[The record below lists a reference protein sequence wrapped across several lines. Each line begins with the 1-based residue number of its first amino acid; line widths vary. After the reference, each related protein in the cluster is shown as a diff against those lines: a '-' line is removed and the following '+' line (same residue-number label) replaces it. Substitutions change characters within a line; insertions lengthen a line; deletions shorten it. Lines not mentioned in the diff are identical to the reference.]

1 MTKKIA
7 PQQLPGYPGTR
18 PPKGWVPPLDQW
30 LSLLGVYDNE
40 NGHWVGFPLQT
51 LTEQLVL
58 AEKQHALDRI
68 DSRNG
73 QVSITVPIGTAVG
86 AQITGEIEVPEDE
99 IWFLRNHEIR
109 VHQQAALTAGDL
121 ICNFRVSRFPTT
133 DDVAKLF
140 YNTVDRIIAT
150 QAQIA
155 ASDVYDHD
163 QLLVGAYWDNVAD
176 VEVKVYR
183 DLIRDFADPDELGN
197 ALKLIGGDK
206 LTLVATGETA
216 AIAGGAVTVDLTVW
230 GLRGKRLVE

>member
-1 MTKKIA
+1 MTNKIF
-7 PQQLPGYPGTR
+7 PQQLPGYPGVR
-18 PPKGWVPPLDQW
+18 PPKGWVPPLNQW

-40 NGHWVGFPLQT
+40 SGFWVGLPLQV
-51 LTEQLVL
+51 LSEQLVL

-68 DSRNG
+68 DLRNG

-86 AQITGEIEVPEDE
+86 AQVTGEIEVPEDE

-133 DDVAKLF
+133 DDVARLF
-140 YNTVDRIIAT
+140 YSTNDRLTAT
-150 QAQIA
+150 QALIA
-155 ASDVYDHD
+155 AGDVFDHD
-163 QLLVGAYWDNVAD
+163 LVLAGAYWDGAA
-176 VEVKVYR
+176 EVKVYR
-183 DLIRDFADPDELGN
+183 EIVRDFADPDELGN
-197 ALKLIGGDK
+197 ALRLTGGDK

>member
-68 DSRNG
+68 DPRNG

-86 AQITGEIEVPEDE
+86 AQVTGEIEVPEDE
-99 IWFLRNHEIR
+99 IWFLRDHEIR

-140 YNTVDRIIAT
+140 YNTVDRIVAT

-155 ASDVYDHD
+155 AGNVFDHD
-163 QLLVGAYWDNVAD
+163 QLLVGAYWDGSA
-176 VEVKVYR
+176 EVKVYR

>member
-1 MTKKIA
+1 MTNKILT
-7 PQQLPGYPGTR
+7 QQLPGYPGTR

-30 LSLLGVYDNE
+30 LSLLGVFDNE
-40 NGHWVGFPLQT
+40 NGYWVGFPLQT

-68 DSRNG
+68 DPRNG

-86 AQITGEIEVPEDE
+86 AQVSGEIEVPEDE

-109 VHQQAALTAGDL
+109 VHQQAGLTAGDL
-121 ICNFRVSRFPTT
+121 ICNFRVSRFPTS

-140 YNTVDRIIAT
+140 YNTVDRLLAT

-155 ASDVYDHD
+155 AGDVFDHD
-163 QLLVGAYWDNVAD
+163 QVLAGAYWDGVA
-176 VEVKVYR
+176 EVKVYR
-183 DLIRDFADPDELGN
+183 DVIRDFADPDELGN
-197 ALKLIGGDK
+197 ALRLIGGDK

>member
-1 MTKKIA
+1 MVNKII
-7 PQQLPGYPGTR
+7 PQQYPGYPGTR

-40 NGHWVGFPLQT
+40 SGFWVGLPLQI
-51 LTEQLVL
+51 LSEQLVL
-58 AEKQHALDRI
+58 AEKQHTLDRI
-68 DSRNG
+68 DPRNG

-86 AQITGEIEVPEDE
+86 ASVTGEIEVPEDE
-99 IWFLRNHEIR
+99 IWYLRGHEIR

-140 YNTVDRIIAT
+140 YNTNNRLLAT

-155 ASDVYDHD
+155 AWDVLDHD
-163 QLLVGAYWDNVAD
+163 WVLVGAYWDGAA
-176 VEVKVYR
+176 EVKVYR
-183 DLIRDFADPDELGN
+183 DVIRDFADPDELGN
-197 ALKLIGGDK
+197 ALRLVGGDK

>member
-1 MTKKIA
+1 MTEKIR
-7 PQQLPGYPGTR
+7 PQQYPGYPGTR
-18 PPKGWVPPLDQW
+18 PPKGWVPPLDAV

-40 NGHWVGFPLQT
+40 SGYWVGFPLQT

-68 DSRNG
+68 DPRNG
-73 QVSITVPIGTAVG
+73 QVSITVPIGTAIG
-86 AQITGEIEVPEDE
+86 AQVTGEIEVPEDE
-99 IWFLRNHEIR
+99 IWYLRNHEIR

-121 ICNFRVSRFPTT
+121 ICNFRVSRFPTS

-140 YNTVDRIIAT
+140 YNTLDRIVAT

-155 ASDVYDHD
+155 AGDVFDHD
-163 QLLVGAYWDNVAD
+163 QILAAAYWDGAT
-176 VEVKVYR
+176 EVKVYR
-183 DLIRDFADPDELGN
+183 DVIRDFADPDELGN
-197 ALKLIGGDK
+197 ALRLIGGDK

>member
-1 MTKKIA
+1 MTEKIQ
-7 PQQLPGYPGTR
+7 PQQYPGYPGTR
-18 PPKGWVPPLDQW
+18 PPKGWVPPLDAV

-40 NGHWVGFPLQT
+40 NGYWVGLPLQA
-51 LTEQLVL
+51 LSEQLVL

-68 DSRNG
+68 DPRNG
-73 QVSITVPIGTAVG
+73 FVSITIPIGTAVG
-86 AQITGEIEVPEDE
+86 AQVTGEIEVPEDE
-99 IWFLRNHEIR
+99 IWYLRNHEIR

-121 ICNFRVSRFPTT
+121 FCNFRVSRFPAS

-140 YNTVDRIIAT
+140 YNTYDRLVAT

-155 ASDVYDHD
+155 AGDVFDHD
-163 QLLVGAYWDNVAD
+163 PVLVGAYWDGAT
-176 VEVKVYR
+176 EVKVYR
-183 DLIRDFADPDELGN
+183 DVIRDFADPDELGN
-197 ALKLIGGDK
+197 ALRLIGGDK

>member
-1 MTKKIA
+1 MVSKLI
-7 PQQLPGYPGTR
+7 PQQYAGYPGTR

-30 LSLLGVYDNE
+30 LSLIGVYDNVT
-40 NGHWVGFPLQT
+40 GYWVGLPLQVFS
-51 LTEQLVL
+51 EQLVL

-68 DSRNG
+68 DPRNG

-86 AQITGEIEVPEDE
+86 ASVTGEIEVPEDE
-99 IWFLRNHEIR
+99 IWYLRCHEIR
-109 VHQQAALTAGDL
+109 VHQQAALTGGDL

-140 YNTVDRIIAT
+140 YNTSDRLLAT
-150 QAQIA
+150 QALIA
-155 ASDVYDHD
+155 AGDVYDHD
-163 QLLVGAYWDNVAD
+163 QVLAGAYWDGSD
-176 VEVKVYR
+176 EVKVYR

-197 ALKLIGGDK
+197 ALRLIGGDK

>member
-1 MTKKIA
+1 MVNKII
-7 PQQLPGYPGTR
+7 PQQYPGYPGTR

-40 NGHWVGFPLQT
+40 SGFWVGLPLQV
-51 LTEQLVL
+51 LSEQLVL

-68 DSRNG
+68 DPRNG

-86 AQITGEIEVPEDE
+86 ASVTGEIEVPEDE
-99 IWFLRNHEIR
+99 IWYLRGHEIR

-140 YNTVDRIIAT
+140 YSTADRLTAT
-150 QAQIA
+150 QALIA
-155 ASDVYDHD
+155 AGDVFDHD
-163 QLLVGAYWDNVAD
+163 LVLVSAYWDGAD
-176 VEVKVYR
+176 EVKVYR
-183 DLIRDFADPDELGN
+183 EVIRDFADPDELGN
-197 ALKLIGGDK
+197 ALRLIGGDK

-216 AIAGGAVTVDLTVW
+216 ATAGGAVSVDLTVW

>member
-1 MTKKIA
+1 MTNKLF
-7 PQQLPGYPGTR
+7 PQQSPGYSGTR

-30 LSLLGVYDNE
+30 LSLLGVFDNE
-40 NGHWVGFPLQT
+40 NGYWVGFPLQT

-68 DSRNG
+68 DPRNG

-86 AQITGEIEVPEDE
+86 AQVSGEIEVPEDE
-99 IWFLRNHEIR
+99 IWFIRNHEIR

-133 DDVAKLF
+133 DDVARLF
-140 YNTVDRIIAT
+140 YNTVDRIVAT

-155 ASDVYDHD
+155 AGDVYDHD
-163 QLLVGAYWDNVAD
+163 QVLVGAYWDGSA
-176 VEVKVYR
+176 EVKVYR
-183 DLIRDFADPDELGN
+183 NVIRDFADPDELGN
-197 ALKLIGGDK
+197 ALRLIGGDK
-206 LTLVATGETA
+206 LTLVATGETV

>member
-1 MTKKIA
+1 MVNKII
-7 PQQLPGYPGTR
+7 PQQYPGYPGTR
-18 PPKGWVPPLDQW
+18 PPKGWVPPLNQF

-40 NGHWVGFPLQT
+40 SGFWVGLPLQV
-51 LTEQLVL
+51 LSEQLVL
-58 AEKQHALDRI
+58 AEKQHTLDRI

-86 AQITGEIEVPEDE
+86 ASVTGEIEVPEDE
-99 IWFLRNHEIR
+99 IWYLRGHEIR

-140 YNTVDRIIAT
+140 YNTADRLTAT
-150 QAQIA
+150 QALIA
-155 ASDVYDHD
+155 AGDVFDHD
-163 QLLVGAYWDNVAD
+163 LVLVGAYWDGAA
-176 VEVKVYR
+176 EVKVYR
-183 DLIRDFADPDELGN
+183 EVVRDFADPDELGN
-197 ALKLIGGDK
+197 ALRLIGGAK

-216 AIAGGAVTVDLTVW
+216 ATAGGAVSVDLTVW